1 MPWAWRPPARADG
14 CAERRL
20 GNHPLVAAVQ
30 LTFDDG
36 PDPRWTPA
44 VLDALADAGLE
55 ATFYVI
61 APKAARHPELVRRVR
76 AGGHA
81 VELHCH
87 AHVCHTDLDAEGVE
101 ADADAAL
108 RTLQRLGVRPT
119 RWRTPWGKT
128 TCASYATAA
137 RHGLDVAGWDLDTH
151 DWRGDEASAMLAAL
165 EPGLR
170 PGAVVLLHDALGPGA
185 RRDGC
190 AETVALVG
198 LLGERLRALGLAGVG
213 APSTLGSCP

>member
-1 MPWAWRPPARADG
+1 VLAP
-14 CAERRL
+14 
-20 GNHPLVAAVQ
+20 GNHRLVAGVE

-44 VLDALADAGLE
+44 VLDALAEARLE

-61 APKAARHPELVRRVR
+61 APRAGRYPELVNR
-76 AGGHA
+76 ARAAGHA

-87 AHVCHTDLDAEGVE
+87 AHVRHTDLDDDGV
-101 ADADAAL
+101 ASDAATAL
-108 RTLQRLGVRPT
+108 RTLRRLGVSPR
-119 RWRTPWGKT
+119 RWRTPWGRT

-137 RHGLDVAGWDLDTH
+137 RHGLEVTGWDLDTH
-151 DWRGDEASAMLAAL
+151 DWRGDGAPAMLSAI

-170 PGAVVLLHDALGPGA
+170 PGAVVLAHDGLGPGA

-190 AETVALVG
+190 AATVALVR
-198 LLGERLRALGLAGVG
+198 LLGARLRDLGLAGG
-213 APSTLGSCP
+213 DGDTDGRPSPSILAACR

>member
-1 MPWAWRPPARADG
+1 MGQCLDSWARADG
-14 CAERRL
+14 CGAL
-20 GNHPLVAAVQ
+20 APGNHPLVDRVE

-44 VLDALADAGLE
+44 VLDALTDAGLL

-61 APKAARHPELVRRVR
+61 APKAARHPELVSRIR
-76 AGGHA
+76 AAGHA

-87 AHVCHTDLDAEGVE
+87 AHVRHTDLDADEVA
-101 ADADAAL
+101 ADAATAL
-108 RTLQRLGVRPT
+108 RTLRPLGVRPA
-119 RWRTPWGKT
+119 RWRTPWGRT

-151 DWRGDEASAMLAAL
+151 DWRGDGAHAMFVAL

-170 PGAVVLLHDALGPGA
+170 PGAVVLLHDGLGPGA

-190 AETVALVG
+190 AQTVALVG
-198 LLGERLRALGLAGVG
+198 LLGTRLRALGLAGAG
-213 APSTLGSCP
+213 APSTLASCP